1 MNVLIYSIWFVLNST
16 VSLHF
21 SLLTIIFK
29 ILIESKTLFDKELK
43 IETNEETILIK
54 SILPFRNINLKS
66 SYINYS
72 I

>member
-54 SILPFRNINLKS
+54 SILLFRNINLKN

>member
-21 SLLTIIFK
+21 SFLTIIFK
-29 ILIESKTLFDKELK
+29 VLIESKTLFDKELK

-54 SILPFRNINLKS
+54 SIFRNINLKN

>member
-21 SLLTIIFK
+21 SFLTIIFK

-54 SILPFRNINLKS
+54 SIFRNINLKN